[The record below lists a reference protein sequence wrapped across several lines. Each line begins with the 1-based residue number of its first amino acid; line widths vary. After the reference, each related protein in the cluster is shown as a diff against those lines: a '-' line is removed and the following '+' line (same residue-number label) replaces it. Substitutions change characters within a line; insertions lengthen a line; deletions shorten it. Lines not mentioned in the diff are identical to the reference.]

1 MSMHAR
7 LRVSALLA
15 MTVAVVDLVLLW
27 TFTAHGQA
35 ASQPASQPAVVGG
48 FWAWVSANGV
58 ALVGL
63 LINLLSTIATGLSD
77 YPAETPAGAS
87 KLQKAVRII
96 RLVVACLGW
105 AQFKNSPGSLKLLG
119 APAAKA

>member
-7 LRVSALLA
+7 LRVSAFLA
-15 MTVAVVDLVLLW
+15 MTVAVVGLVLLW

-35 ASQPASQPAVVGG
+35 ASQPATQPAVVGG
-48 FWAWVSANGV
+48 SWAWLGAHWVE
-58 ALVGL
+58 LVGL
-63 LINLLSTIATGLSD
+63 AINLLSTIATGLSE

-87 KLQKAVRII
+87 KLQKAVRVV